1 MSASFTILC
10 AYVPVA
16 PLAPSTSVSANNIII
31 TWAAPSSNGGSTLT
45 AYSIYIRQANLAFA
59 LETTY
64 CNGTTADIL
73 AHATCTIPMSTLRAS
88 PFSLILNN
96 PVLAQV
102 VATNFYGD
110 SSLSPTGSGAVI
122 LYVPDAPLSVLNN
135 PLITS
140 ATKIGLTWTAGVSNG
155 GTSILDYT
163 INYSKT
169 DSNYAVLV
177 TGLTLLAYTTNV
189 ALVKGDTYYF

>member
-1 MSASFTILC
+1 
-10 AYVPVA
+10 
-16 PLAPSTSVSANNIII
+16 
-31 TWAAPSSNGGSTLT
+31 
-45 AYSIYIRQANLAFA
+45 
-59 LETTY
+59 
-64 CNGTTADIL
+64 
-73 AHATCTIPMSTLRAS
+73 
-88 PFSLILNN
+88 
-96 PVLAQV
+96 
-102 VATNFYGD
+102 
-110 SSLSPTGSGAVI
+110 
-122 LYVPDAPLSVLNN
+122 LSVLNN